1 MVFWLAK
8 DLFVFTSERQPKT
21 IFVNCSASLI
31 KDFTL
36 ATLHVKRCDGHG
48 ALWKACDPVDSAD
61 FRPEI
66 QVGVGIVLLPDR
78 LSSPVPRTGY
88 RVPQQDPDRVRI
100 YASGNASHF

>member
-1 MVFWLAK
+1 MVLLRAK

-61 FRPEI
+61 LQMPPSVDDSLM
-66 QVGVGIVLLPDR
+66 QAGCLTV
-78 LSSPVPRTGY
+78 
-88 RVPQQDPDRVRI
+88 
-100 YASGNASHF
+100 